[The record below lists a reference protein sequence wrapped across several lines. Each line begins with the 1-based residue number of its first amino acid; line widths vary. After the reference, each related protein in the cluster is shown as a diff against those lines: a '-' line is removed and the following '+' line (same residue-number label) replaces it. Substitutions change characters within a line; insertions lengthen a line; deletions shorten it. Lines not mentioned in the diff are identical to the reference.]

1 MKRLYVFIRKMAD
14 FSQADFIYKVKV
26 GSSQRE
32 QVKLTAIEE
41 YCKDCG
47 MYFHPQSTS
56 TDMAIDSLRSSLFPN
71 QPVWKRHLRMVVIS
85 VDQLYRLI
93 IDDDFELFESSSVVS
108 RNFFYQ
114 KRNIDPNFYF
124 EEKRRARKANTATRK
139 RKYLKS
145 KVADDFDSFAAGTI
159 IIILVFLVAGFIE
172 GHFGY

>member
-1 MKRLYVFIRKMAD
+1 MKRIFVFIRKMSD
-14 FSQADFIYKVKV
+14 FSPSDFVYKVKV

-32 QVKLTAIEE
+32 QVKVTAIEE

-47 MYFHPQSTS
+47 LYFHPQSDL
-56 TDMAIDSLRSSLFPN
+56 TDLAIESLRRSVFPNTPFWRSSL
-71 QPVWKRHLRMVVIS
+71 RMVLIS

-93 IDDDFELFESSSVVS
+93 IDDDFDLFESSVIVS
-108 RNFFYQ
+108 SSFFFQ
-114 KRNIDPNFYF
+114 KRNIDPIFYF
-124 EEKRRARKANTATRK
+124 EEKRQSRKAVTAIRK

-159 IIILVFLVAGFIE
+159 IVILVFLVAGFIE